1 MLHGKFG
8 RLLSKNLFKGIY
20 EDRTVLV
27 TGHTGFIGS
36 WLVLWLQSLGAKVV
50 GYSLK
55 PPTKPSLFETLG
67 LENEITHI
75 IGDIQDKQNLSDNI
89 EKHKPEIVIHLAAQS
104 LVRASYEDPSE
115 TFQTNI
121 LGTVNILDS
130 IRKLDYVKACVI
142 MTSDKCYQNLN
153 SNHFHKE
160 TDPLGGNDPYS
171 ASKGAAEIIT
181 NSFRNSF
188 FNTEKNHDKNTGIA
202 SVRAGNVIGGG
213 DWARD
218 RIIPDCITALT
229 TEKKIRVRNSSSIR
243 PWQFVLEPISGILW
257 LSSKLYTNPKTYSTA
272 WNFGPNQTNKIT
284 VEKIVQN
291 IIKIWNRGDWV
302 DVSKESK
309 DQSIESVS
317 LLLDSTKA
325 LNSLEWKTIYSLE
338 TAINETI
345 SWYKSYY
352 NNHVSMREL
361 SINQIEQYSKK
372 ANQMNI
378 AWAIN

>member
-1 MLHGKFG
+1 
-8 RLLSKNLFKGIY
+8 LSLEYLFNGIFKNK
-20 EDRTVLV
+20 TVFV

-36 WLVLWLQSLGAKVV
+36 WLVLWLQSLGAKVI

-55 PPTKPSLFETLG
+55 PPTKPSLFETLS

-89 EKHKPEIVIHLAAQS
+89 EKHKPEIVIHLAAQP
-104 LVRASYEDPSE
+104 LVRVSYEDPYE

-130 IRKLDYVKACVI
+130 IRKLDCVKACIV
-142 MTSDKCYQNLN
+142 MTSDKCYQNLDDN
-153 SNHFHKE
+153 RFHKE
-160 TDPLGGNDPYS
+160 TDPLGGSDPYS

-188 FNTEKNHDKNTGIA
+188 FNTEKNHDKSTGIA

-218 RIIPDCITALT
+218 RVIPDCVRALT
-229 TEKKIRVRNSSSIR
+229 TDKKIRVRNPSSIR

-257 LSSKLYTNPKTYSTA
+257 LGSKLYAKPKKYSEA
-272 WNFGPNQTNKIT
+272 WNLGPNQTSNTT
-284 VEKIVQN
+284 VEKVVQN
-291 IIKIWNRGDWV
+291 VIRIWNKGDWI
-302 DVSKESK
+302 DVSKESR
-309 DQSIESVS
+309 DQPTELVS

-325 LNSLEWKTIYSLE
+325 LNSLEWKTTYSFE
-338 TAINETI
+338 NAINETI

-352 NNHVSMREL
+352 NNDTPMREL
-361 SINQIEQYSKK
+361 SVNQIEQYSKT
-372 ANQMNI
+372 ANRMNI
-378 AWAIN
+378 TWTGN

>member
-1 MLHGKFG
+1 MSLEYLFNGIF
-8 RLLSKNLFKGIY
+8 KNK
-20 EDRTVLV
+20 TVFV

-36 WLVLWLQSLGAKVV
+36 WLVLWLQSLSAKVI
-50 GYSLK
+50 GYSLE
-55 PPTKPSLFETLG
+55 PPTKPSLFETLS

-121 LGTVNILDS
+121 LGAVNILDS

>member
-1 MLHGKFG
+1 MSLEHLFNGIF
-8 RLLSKNLFKGIY
+8 KNK
-20 EDRTVLV
+20 TVFV

-36 WLVLWLQSLGAKVV
+36 WLVLWLQSLDARVI
-50 GYSLK
+50 GYSLE

-89 EKHKPEIVIHLAAQS
+89 EKHKPEIVIHLAAQP
-104 LVRASYEDPSE
+104 LVRVSYEDPVE
-115 TFQTNI
+115 TFRTNI

-130 IRKLDYVKACVI
+130 IRKLDYVKACVV
-142 MTSDKCYQNLN
+142 MTSDKCYQNLDAN
-153 SNHFHKE
+153 SFHKE
-160 TDPLGGNDPYS
+160 TDPLGGSDPYS

-188 FNTEKNHDKNTGIA
+188 FNVKKNHDKNTGIA

-218 RIIPDCITALT
+218 RIIPDCIRALT
-229 TEKKIRVRNSSSIR
+229 IGKKIMVRNPSSIR

-257 LSSKLYTNPKTYSTA
+257 LGSKLYTKPEKYSEA
-272 WNFGPNQTNKIT
+272 WNLGPNKVSNMT
-284 VEKIVQN
+284 VDKVVQN
-291 IIKIWNRGDWV
+291 TIRIWNKEGSEKEKGDWV
-302 DVSKESK
+302 DTSKESAN
-309 DQSIESVS
+309 QPNESIS

-325 LNSLEWKTIYSLE
+325 LTSLEWKTIYSFE
-338 TAINETI
+338 TAINETV

-352 NNHVSMREL
+352 NNDTSMKEL
-361 SINQIEQYSKK
+361 SVHQIEQYSKT
-372 ANQMNI
+372 ADQMNI
-378 AWAIN
+378 TWAGN

>member
-1 MLHGKFG
+1 MSLEYLFNGIF
-8 RLLSKNLFKGIY
+8 KNK
-20 EDRTVLV
+20 TVFV

-36 WLVLWLQSLGAKVV
+36 WLVLWLQSLGAKVI
-50 GYSLK
+50 GYSLE
-55 PPTKPSLFETLG
+55 PPTKPSLFETLS

-121 LGTVNILDS
+121 LGAVNILDS
-130 IRKLDYVKACVI
+130 IRKLDYVKACVV
-142 MTSDKCYQNLN
+142 MTSDKCYQNLDAN
-153 SNHFHKE
+153 SFHKE

-229 TEKKIRVRNSSSIR
+229 TEKKIRVRNPSSIR

>member
-1 MLHGKFG
+1 MSLEYLFNGIF
-8 RLLSKNLFKGIY
+8 KNK
-20 EDRTVLV
+20 TVFV

-36 WLVLWLQSLGAKVV
+36 WLVLWLQSLGAKVI
-50 GYSLK
+50 GYSLE
-55 PPTKPSLFETLG
+55 PPTKPSLFETLS

-121 LGTVNILDS
+121 LGAVNILDS

-188 FNTEKNHDKNTGIA
+188 FNTEKNHDKSTGIA

-229 TEKKIRVRNSSSIR
+229 TDKKIRVRNSSSIR

>member
-1 MLHGKFG
+1 MSLEYLFNGIF
-8 RLLSKNLFKGIY
+8 KNK
-20 EDRTVLV
+20 TVFV

-36 WLVLWLQSLGAKVV
+36 WLVLWLQSLGAKVI
-50 GYSLK
+50 GYSLE
-55 PPTKPSLFETLG
+55 PPTKPSLFETLS

-104 LVRASYEDPSE
+104 LVRASYEDPSK

-121 LGTVNILDS
+121 LGAVNILDS

-272 WNFGPNQTNKIT
+272 WNFGPNQMNKIT

-352 NNHVSMREL
+352 NNHVLMREL

-372 ANQMNI
+372 ANRMNI

>member
-1 MLHGKFG
+1 
-8 RLLSKNLFKGIY
+8 LSLEYLFNGIFKNK
-20 EDRTVLV
+20 TVFV

-36 WLVLWLQSLGAKVV
+36 WLVLWLQSLGAKVI
-50 GYSLK
+50 GYSLE
-55 PPTKPSLFETLG
+55 PPTKPSLFETLS

-121 LGTVNILDS
+121 LGAVNILDS

>member
-50 GYSLK
+50 GYSLESS
-55 PPTKPSLFETLG
+55 TKPSLFETLG

-75 IGDIQDKQNLSDNI
+75 IGNVQDNQNLSDNI
-89 EKHKPEIVIHLAAQS
+89 EKYKPEIVIHLAAQP
-104 LVRASYEDPSE
+104 LVRVSYEDPVE
-115 TFQTNI
+115 TFRTNI

-130 IRKLDYVKACVI
+130 IRKSGSVSSCVV
-142 MTSDKCYQNLN
+142 MTSDKCYQNLDADR
-153 SNHFHKE
+153 FHKE
-160 TDPLGGNDPYS
+160 TDPLGGSDPYS

-188 FNTEKNHDKNTGIA
+188 FNKSNIA
-202 SVRAGNVIGGG
+202 TVRAGNVIGGG
-213 DWARD
+213 DWAKD
-218 RIIPDCITALT
+218 RIVPDCIRALT
-229 TEKKIRVRNSSSIR
+229 TNKKIMVRNPSSIR

-257 LSSKLYTNPKTYSTA
+257 LGSKLYTKPEKYSEA
-272 WNFGPNQTNKIT
+272 WNLGPNQTSNIT
-284 VEKIVQN
+284 VEKVVQN
-291 IIKIWNRGDWV
+291 IIRIWDKDGSEKGSWLDT
-302 DVSKESK
+302 SKESK
-309 DQSIESVS
+309 NQPNESIS

-325 LNSLEWKTIYSLE
+325 LTSLEWKTIYSFE
-338 TAINETI
+338 TAINQTV

-352 NNHVSMREL
+352 NNDTSMKEL
-361 SINQIEQYSKK
+361 SVHQIEQYSKT
-372 ANQMNI
+372 ADQMNI
-378 AWAIN
+378 TWAGN

>member
-1 MLHGKFG
+1 MSSEYLFNGIF
-8 RLLSKNLFKGIY
+8 KNK
-20 EDRTVLV
+20 TVFV

-36 WLVLWLQSLGAKVV
+36 WLVLWLQSLGAKVI
-50 GYSLK
+50 GYSLES
-55 PPTKPSLFETLG
+55 PTKPSLFEALS
-67 LENEITHI
+67 LENEIIHI
-75 IGDIQDKQNLSDNI
+75 IGDIQDKQNLFDHI
-89 EKHKPEIVIHLAAQS
+89 EKYKPEIVIHLAAQS

-115 TFQTNI
+115 TFRTNV

-130 IRKLDYVKACVI
+130 IRKLDCVKACVI

-153 SNHFHKE
+153 GNHFHKE

-218 RIIPDCITALT
+218 RIIPDCITALIT
-229 TEKKIRVRNSSSIR
+229 DKKIRVRNPSSIR

-257 LSSKLYTNPKTYSTA
+257 LGSKLYTKPEKYSEA
-272 WNFGPNQTNKIT
+272 WNLGPNQVNDMT
-284 VEKIVQN
+284 VEKVVQN
-291 IIKIWNRGDWV
+291 TIKIWNKGDWV
-302 DVSKESK
+302 DISKESK
-309 DQSIESVS
+309 DQPNELSS

-325 LNSLEWKTIYSLE
+325 LNSLEWKTIYSFE
-338 TAINETI
+338 TAISETI

-352 NNHVSMREL
+352 NNDISMKDL
-361 SINQIEQYSKK
+361 SVYQIEQYSKT
-372 ANQMNI
+372 ADQMNI
-378 AWAIN
+378 TWAGN

>member
-1 MLHGKFG
+1 MSLEYLFNGIF
-8 RLLSKNLFKGIY
+8 KNK
-20 EDRTVLV
+20 TVFV

-36 WLVLWLQSLGAKVV
+36 WLVLWLQSLGAKVI
-50 GYSLK
+50 GYSLE
-55 PPTKPSLFETLG
+55 PPTKPSLFETLS
-67 LENEITHI
+67 LENEITQI

-121 LGTVNILDS
+121 LGAVNILDS

-188 FNTEKNHDKNTGIA
+188 FNTEKNHDKSTGIA

-229 TEKKIRVRNSSSIR
+229 TDKKIRVRNSSSIR

>member
-36 WLVLWLQSLGAKVV
+36 WLVLWLQSLDARVI
-50 GYSLK
+50 GYSLE

-75 IGDIQDKQNLSDNI
+75 TGDIQDKQNLSDNI
-89 EKHKPEIVIHLAAQS
+89 EKHKPEIVIHLAAQP
-104 LVRASYEDPSE
+104 LVRVSYEEPSE

-130 IRKLDYVKACVI
+130 IRKLDYVRACVV
-142 MTSDKCYQNLN
+142 MTSDKCYQNLDAN
-153 SNHFHKE
+153 RFHKE
-160 TDPLGGNDPYS
+160 TDPLGGSDPYS

-181 NSFRNSF
+181 NSYRNSF
-188 FNTEKNHDKNTGIA
+188 FNVEKNHDKITGIA
-202 SVRAGNVIGGG
+202 TVRAGNVIGGG

-218 RIIPDCITALT
+218 RIIPDCIRALT
-229 TEKKIRVRNSSSIR
+229 TDKKIMVRNPSSIR

-257 LSSKLYTNPKTYSTA
+257 LGSKLYAKPKKYSES
-272 WNFGPNQTNKIT
+272 WNFGPNQMNNTT
-284 VEKIVQN
+284 VEKVVQN
-291 IIKIWNRGDWV
+291 VIRIWNKGDWV
-302 DVSKESK
+302 DVSKESR
-309 DQSIESVS
+309 DQPTELVS

-325 LNSLEWKTIYSLE
+325 LNSLEWKTTYSFE
-338 TAINETI
+338 NAINETI

-352 NNHVSMREL
+352 NNDTSMREL
-361 SINQIEQYSKK
+361 SVNQIEQYSKT
-372 ANQMNI
+372 ANRMNI
-378 AWAIN
+378 TWTGN

>member
-1 MLHGKFG
+1 MSLEYLFNGIF
-8 RLLSKNLFKGIY
+8 KNK
-20 EDRTVLV
+20 TVFV

-36 WLVLWLQSLGAKVV
+36 WLVLWLQSLGAKVI
-50 GYSLK
+50 GYSLE
-55 PPTKPSLFETLG
+55 PPTKPSLFETLS

-121 LGTVNILDS
+121 LGAVNILDS

-188 FNTEKNHDKNTGIA
+188 FNLEKNHDKNTGIA
-202 SVRAGNVIGGG
+202 TVRAGNVIGGG

-218 RIIPDCITALT
+218 RVIPDCVRALT
-229 TEKKIRVRNSSSIR
+229 TDKKIRVRNPSSIR

-257 LSSKLYTNPKTYSTA
+257 LGSKLYAKPKKYSEA
-272 WNFGPNQTNKIT
+272 WNLGPNQTSNTT
-284 VEKIVQN
+284 VEKVVQN
-291 IIKIWNRGDWV
+291 VIRIWNKGDWI
-302 DVSKESK
+302 DVSKESR
-309 DQSIESVS
+309 DQPIELIS

-325 LNSLEWKTIYSLE
+325 LNLLEWKTVYSFE
-338 TAINETI
+338 NAINETV

-352 NNHVSMREL
+352 NNDTPMREL
-361 SINQIEQYSKK
+361 SVNQIEQYSKT
-372 ANQMNI
+372 ANQMDI
-378 AWAIN
+378 TWARN

>member
-1 MLHGKFG
+1 
-8 RLLSKNLFKGIY
+8 LSLEYLFNGIFKNK
-20 EDRTVLV
+20 TVFV

-36 WLVLWLQSLGAKVV
+36 WLVLWLQSLGAKVI
-50 GYSLK
+50 GYSLE
-55 PPTKPSLFETLG
+55 PPTKPSLFETLS

-121 LGTVNILDS
+121 LGAVNILDS

-338 TAINETI
+338 TTINETI

>member
-8 RLLSKNLFKGIY
+8 KLSSKNLFKGIY
-20 EDRTVLV
+20 EGKTVLV

-36 WLVLWLQSLGAKVV
+36 WLTLWLQSLGAKVV
-50 GYSLK
+50 GYSLE

-75 IGDIQDKQNLSDNI
+75 IGDIQDKQNLSDSI
-89 EKHKPEIVIHLAAQS
+89 EKYKPEIVIHLAAQP
-104 LVRASYEDPSE
+104 LVRVSYEDPVE
-115 TFQTNI
+115 TFRTNI

-130 IRKLDYVKACVI
+130 IRKSDYVKACVV
-142 MTSDKCYQNLN
+142 MTSDKCYQNIGA
-153 SNHFHKE
+153 NHFHKE
-160 TDPLGGNDPYS
+160 TDPLGGSDPYS

-188 FNTEKNHDKNTGIA
+188 FNEESIA
-202 SVRAGNVIGGG
+202 TVRAGNVIGGG
-213 DWARD
+213 DWAKD
-218 RIIPDCITALT
+218 RIIPDCIRALT
-229 TEKKIRVRNSSSIR
+229 TDKQIMVRNPSSIR

-257 LSSKLYTNPKTYSTA
+257 LGSKLYTNPKTYSEA
-272 WNFGPNQTNKIT
+272 WNFGPNQMNKIT

-291 IIKIWNRGDWV
+291 IIKIWNKGDWI

-309 DQSIESVS
+309 DQSIESPS
-317 LLLDSTKA
+317 LLLDSTNA
-325 LNSLEWKTIYSLE
+325 LNSLEWKTIYSFE

-352 NNHVSMREL
+352 NNSASMREL

-378 AWAIN
+378 TWAIN

>member
-1 MLHGKFG
+1 MSLEHLFNGIF
-8 RLLSKNLFKGIY
+8 KNKTI
-20 EDRTVLV
+20 LV

-36 WLVLWLQSLGAKVV
+36 WLVLWLQSLGAKVI
-50 GYSLK
+50 GYSLE

-75 IGDIQDKQNLSDNI
+75 IGDIQDKQNLSNNI

-104 LVRASYEDPSE
+104 LVRVSYEDPSE

-130 IRKLDYVKACVI
+130 IRKLDYVKACIV
-142 MTSDKCYQNLN
+142 MTSDKCYQNLDAN
-153 SNHFHKE
+153 SFHKE
-160 TDPLGGNDPYS
+160 TDPLGGSDPYS

-188 FNTEKNHDKNTGIA
+188 FNLEKNHDKNTGIA
-202 SVRAGNVIGGG
+202 TVRAGNVIGGG

-218 RIIPDCITALT
+218 RVIPDCVRALT
-229 TEKKIRVRNSSSIR
+229 TDKKIRVRNPSSIR

-257 LSSKLYTNPKTYSTA
+257 LGSKLYAKPKKYSEA
-272 WNFGPNQTNKIT
+272 WNLGPNQTSNTT
-284 VEKIVQN
+284 VEKVVQN
-291 IIKIWNRGDWV
+291 VIRIWNKGDWI
-302 DVSKESK
+302 DVSKESR
-309 DQSIESVS
+309 DQPIELIS

-325 LNSLEWKTIYSLE
+325 LNLLEWKTVYSFE
-338 TAINETI
+338 NAINETV

-361 SINQIEQYSKK
+361 SINQIEQYSKT
-372 ANQMNI
+372 ANQMDI
-378 AWAIN
+378 TWARN

>member
-1 MLHGKFG
+1 MSSEYLFNGIF
-8 RLLSKNLFKGIY
+8 KNK
-20 EDRTVLV
+20 TVFV

-36 WLVLWLQSLGAKVV
+36 WLVLWLQSLGAKVI
-50 GYSLK
+50 GYSLES
-55 PPTKPSLFETLG
+55 PTKPSLFETLS

-75 IGDIQDKQNLSDNI
+75 IGDIQDKQNLFDHI
-89 EKHKPEIVIHLAAQS
+89 EKYKPEIVIHLAAQS

-115 TFQTNI
+115 TFRTNV

-130 IRKLDYVKACVI
+130 IRKLDCVKACVI

-153 SNHFHKE
+153 GNHFHKE

-218 RIIPDCITALT
+218 RIIPDCITALIT
-229 TEKKIRVRNSSSIR
+229 DKKIRVRNPSSIR

-257 LSSKLYTNPKTYSTA
+257 LCSKLYTNPKTYSEA
-272 WNFGPNQTNKIT
+272 WNFGPNQMNKIT

-291 IIKIWNRGDWV
+291 IIKIWNKGDWI

-309 DQSIESVS
+309 DQPIESSS
-317 LLLDSTKA
+317 LLLDSTNA
-325 LNSLEWKTIYSLE
+325 LNSLEWKTIYSFE

-352 NNHVSMREL
+352 DNGASMREL

-378 AWAIN
+378 TWAIN

>member
-1 MLHGKFG
+1 MSLEHLFNGIF
-8 RLLSKNLFKGIY
+8 KNKTI
-20 EDRTVLV
+20 LV

-36 WLVLWLQSLGAKVV
+36 WLVLWLQSLGAKVI
-50 GYSLK
+50 GYSLE

-75 IGDIQDKQNLSDNI
+75 IGDIQDKQNLSNNI
-89 EKHKPEIVIHLAAQS
+89 EKHKPEIVIHLAAQP
-104 LVRASYEDPSE
+104 LVRVSYEDPSE

-121 LGTVNILDS
+121 LGAVNILDS